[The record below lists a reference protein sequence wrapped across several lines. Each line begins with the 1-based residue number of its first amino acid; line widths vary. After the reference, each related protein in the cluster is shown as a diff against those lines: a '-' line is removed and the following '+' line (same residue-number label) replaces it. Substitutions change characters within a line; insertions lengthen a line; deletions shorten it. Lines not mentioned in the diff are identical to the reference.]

1 MTRLRPVLLAF
12 GVIAMLAGTLFAAQG
27 SGLFPYPRT
36 SFMIDQTPWIWR
48 GAILFGLGALTILA
62 SRRLRR

>member
-1 MTRLRPVLLAF
+1 MNRLSPLLLAL
-12 GVIAMLAGTLFAAQG
+12 GIVAMVMGALFAAQG
-27 SGLFPYPRT
+27 SGWFPYPRT

-48 GAILFGLGALTILA
+48 GAILCGLGALAAIA